1 LPPPPPD
8 SHDLTWALATKSIP
22 IKVYN
27 FLVLCFGF
35 FCKPIQHEMVEIR
48 PSEKAKVVSIAQD
61 MIYAESSGKKQTRKS
76 LALGMTVRQMTG
88 SIRLL
93 RILHVLGHSASTYT
107 VYRHDNA

>member
-1 LPPPPPD
+1 
-8 SHDLTWALATKSIP
+8 
-22 IKVYN
+22 
-27 FLVLCFGF
+27 
-35 FCKPIQHEMVEIR
+35 MVEIR

-93 RILHVLGHSASTYT
+93 RILHGLGHSASTYT